1 MKSESNQRHSIS
13 YRTLISVWLVL
24 LMLTAATVL
33 VTRLDLGAY
42 KVLAALVIASLKAGL
57 VIAVF
62 MHMKHEGWLLLGLLF
77 LALIVVIVNIGM
89 TFFDVLY
96 R

>member
-1 MKSESNQRHSIS
+1 MKHDDQRHSIG
-13 YRTLISVWLVL
+13 YRTLILVWLVL
-24 LMLTAATVL
+24 LALTAATVL
-33 VTRLDLGAY
+33 ITRLELGGF
-42 KVLAALVIASLKAGL
+42 KVLAALVIASIKAGL

-77 LALIVVIVNIGM
+77 LALIVVVVNIGM
-89 TFFDVLY
+89 TFFDVIY